1 MGVSRT
7 RSKSFKRATEEDDV
21 EKSDRDNQDQLIE
34 ASVSK
39 TSQKKSQTTE
49 DIWDIGAV
57 YNTDKVMPKKPIVT
71 YSKKKYKARPELS
84 SLLTS
89 FHAKGGNQLKRADAN
104 HQVSKSSIFKE
115 TKELQ
120 SQTMSTADAS
130 NAATPTE
137 KTATLPRNDEQP
149 ETLIRSTQNDTDHVD
164 QDHDKIIIVTDND
177 DATGASSSVAAG
189 KQKEAV
195 GKKST
200 SSKKSLSISRT
211 RREKRME
218 MDQNEDLQEPVDIQ
232 SNSNRM
238 SSHVNSGEIDH
249 TETPQQTEA
258 NQYEEAHGSKMPQ
271 ADEVSLRFEGL
282 QTSLD
287 RLNLSP
293 IGNNVPIT
301 KRITSSTPV
310 GFRIQQQHH
319 VPKPMKSF
327 SESLKQANIDIED
340 KIPDDDDNMTDD
352 IATSVFIDN
361 VPKTDLHAPVPLPTG
376 PDGGDALSQALT
388 DSNTLAPASATS
400 EVLPRPTNTLPNL
413 KEQRK
418 AIEASI
424 AEPSLHDVSNAPIW
438 SPPRS
443 PSIEM
448 ARRQSQ
454 RSDTQNTIPEG
465 LFEWFGNSIQSQ
477 AASTEPNHNVDEEL
491 ESFLTPEQLDMTVEQ
506 FMRSIYEDK
515 IEQIRKEG
523 QKRID
528 RLNEELARVRAKLL
542 AELDS

>member
-7 RSKSFKRATEEDDV
+7 RSKSFKRATEENDV
-21 EKSDRDNQDQLIE
+21 EKSDRDDQDQPIE
-34 ASVSK
+34 ASVPK
-39 TSQKKSQTTE
+39 TSQKVRQGTE
-49 DIWDIGAV
+49 DIWDVGAV
-57 YNTDKVMPKKPIVT
+57 YSTDKIMPKKPIVT

-89 FHAKGGNQLKRADAN
+89 FHAKGSNQPKRADAN
-104 HQVSKSSIFKE
+104 HQVSNSSSLKE
-115 TKELQ
+115 IKELQ
-120 SQTMSTADAS
+120 SRTLSTGDAS
-130 NAATPTE
+130 NAATLAAT
-137 KTATLPRNDEQP
+137 TAILPRNDKQP
-149 ETLIRSTQNDTDHVD
+149 ETLIRSTQNDTDHID
-164 QDHDKIIIVTDND
+164 QDHDNIIVDIDND

-189 KQKEAV
+189 KQKAAV
-195 GKKST
+195 GKKSA

-218 MDQNEDLQEPVDIQ
+218 MDQNEGLQEPVDIQ
-232 SNSNRM
+232 S
-238 SSHVNSGEIDH
+238 SSKRTASHLDSGEMDH
-249 TETPQQTEA
+249 TKTPQQA
-258 NQYEEAHGSKMPQ
+258 KVNQYEKAQDSETPQ
-271 ADEVSLRFEGL
+271 ADEAGFGFERL
-282 QTSLD
+282 QDSLD

-293 IGNNVPIT
+293 IGNINPVT
-301 KRITSSTPV
+301 KRIVSSTPV
-310 GFRIQQQHH
+310 GFRIQQQRH
-319 VPKPMKSF
+319 VSKPMKSF

-340 KIPDDDDNMTDD
+340 KILDDNDNMTDD
-352 IATSVFIDN
+352 IATSVFTDK
-361 VPKTDLHAPVPLPTG
+361 VPETYLQAPVSPPTG
-376 PDGGDALSQALT
+376 LDGGDTLSQALP
-388 DSNTLAPASATS
+388 DNNTLAPASATS
-400 EVLPRPTNTLPNL
+400 EVLPQPTNTLPNL

-424 AEPSLHDVSNAPIW
+424 AEPSLHDASNEPIW

-477 AASTEPNHNVDEEL
+477 VASTEPNHNVDEEL
-491 ESFLTPEQLDMTVEQ
+491 ENFLTPEQLDMTVEQ